1 VKPTVVTATE
11 AARGF
16 GDLLGRVR
24 YRREAFL
31 IRRGGTIVARLG
43 PVEAPGV
50 TGAEAAA
57 AWSRHPRLNA
67 REARAFA
74 RDIESARKQAND
86 PARDPWER

>member
-1 VKPTVVTATE
+1 MKATVLTATE

-16 GDLLGRVR
+16 GDLLARIR

-31 IRRGGTIVARLG
+31 IRRGRTIVARLG

-57 AWSRHPRLNA
+57 AWGQRPRLTT
-67 REARAFA
+67 REAEAFG
-74 RDIESARKQAND
+74 RDLEIARKKTNR
-86 PARDPWER
+86 PPRDPWAR